1 MEMDTYMQTAQS
13 TQRTEVLVLEMKH
26 YERLLAKRNPKTI
39 HNMKMELAFRLN
51 VLGHGQ
57 HRQMALLKTLQVRVD
72 VKELSQGKRTKFD
85 RFVDLNVRGAK
96 RRVYSDLRIYRN

>member
-57 HRQMALLKTLQVRVD
+57 HRQMALLKTLQVRGGCKG
-72 VKELSQGKRTKFD
+72 VKSKKKDEIR
-85 RFVDLNVRGAK
+85 
-96 RRVYSDLRIYRN
+96 